1 MGHGAVGAGALHRD
15 LELVARRHH
24 GPGADGDLPRR
35 HARPVVHAVDGLG
48 REALEQPFL
57 HHGLATAEA
66 FLGGLEDEID
76 RAGKVAGLGQVSRRT
91 QQHRRVPI
99 MAAGVH
105 GAVVGR
111 AVGDVVPFEDRQ
123 RVHVGAERDGALA
136 RRAFQDAHHA
146 GLREPAM
153 HRNAEGLEFL
163 GHDGCGALLLET
175 QFRMSVDIAP
185 PRRHIVVD
193 RGNAVDDGHGGSLPV
208 SDRKVQGKG
217 AARRNAP
224 TRRPVSPCGYYS
236 AASAGTGRFMPISVI
251 RSCV

>member
-1 MGHGAVGAGALHRD
+1 
-15 LELVARRHH
+15 
-24 GPGADGDLPRR
+24 
-35 HARPVVHAVDGLG
+35 
-48 REALEQPFL
+48 
-57 HHGLATAEA
+57 
-66 FLGGLEDEID
+66 
-76 RAGKVAGLGQVSRRT
+76 
-91 QQHRRVPI
+91 

-136 RRAFQDAHHA
+136 RRAFENAHHA

-153 HRNAEGLEFL
+153 HRNAEGHEFFR
-163 GHDGCGALLLET
+163 HDGCGAFLLET
-175 QFRMSVDIAP
+175 QFRMGVDVAP
-185 PRRHIVVD
+185 PRGHIVVD

-217 AARRNAP
+217 AARRKAP
-224 TRRPVSPCGYYS
+224 TRRPVSPSGYYS
-236 AASAGTGRFMPISVI
+236 AASAGIGRFMPISVI